1 MQLGHSKIKGAFWWW
16 YYSPYLENTHLLIL
30 TCTKI
35 NGYGFQL
42 LQETS
47 QRNQP
52 TGFAEAKILHLI
64 KTLPEAKSGNLIC
77 MRLKIHLWRIAAN
90 CLPTK
95 ELLSKYVN
103 LGDTS
108 CSLCKADVES
118 CLHLFALC
126 TFIKAIWYNSQWGPT
141 MDNMGLTSP
150 PHLIRLLISPPFD
163 DKQEEFLLFGAI
175 VCDLIRSTETRFIL
189 RVVPRTLI
197 ICLQRFPFF
206 WKIMGVQ
213 DPPSPAT
220 LVLAH
225 LQGGLT
231 NL

>member
-1 MQLGHSKIKGAFWWW
+1 
-16 YYSPYLENTHLLIL
+16 
-30 TCTKI
+30 
-35 NGYGFQL
+35 
-42 LQETS
+42 
-47 QRNQP
+47 
-52 TGFAEAKILHLI
+52 
-64 KTLPEAKSGNLIC
+64 

-126 TFIKAIWYNSQWGPT
+126 TFIKAIWYNSQWGLT

-150 PHLIRLLISPPFD
+150 PHLIQLLISPPFD

-189 RVVPRTLI
+189 RVVPRT
-197 ICLQRFPFF
+197 
-206 WKIMGVQ
+206 
-213 DPPSPAT
+213 
-220 LVLAH
+220 
-225 LQGGLT
+225 
-231 NL
+231 